1 MLFSQGFKLD
11 SKFLGVYT
19 GDQKG
24 YTLKDKFGD
33 DRIVMGQKI
42 IIPNVNHK
50 FLLEKNNIA
59 SLKQTALDDS
69 GIFYYDGTYKVK
81 NDGDLIII
89 ESSLTAENAKLDFKI
104 IIDKSKMTAE
114 AFAYPWDSE
123 AGRFIIDS
131 DFLRNERKIIKIAG
145 DKIKIDNYRKLSI
158 NLSATEK
165 LIEIDKLIYSL
176 NNNNPKLNQEK
187 EQLLNEI
194 ENDKIESYRK
204 LSINLSATEKLIEID
219 KLIYS
224 LNNNNPKLNQEKEQL
239 LNEIENDKIESY
251 RKLSLNLSNF
261 EKSEELKKL
270 ISSLNGNYPGLSQE
284 LRVLNIE
291 IQKDKIDSFIKRND
305 FKSAREF
312 VKKMDENDI
321 TEEVLEK
328 TYPNYKILKKV
339 YNDIYKAEGIEN
351 FGNDANV
358 YILLYLLNL
367 STIEFKNAK
376 WYKGAFGTSRLVLMG
391 FDNKLYGGLGWRQAK
406 GLQFKLEKI
415 SSSSL
420 PKIKNNLISR
430 VPLYKEK
437 KSDMQTQSYV
447 DKDDLTD
454 VEYIFG
460 RRISD
465 QISPNEFYKY
475 LKRKSKNNKGYPSGD
490 VFEIRYDYNLRVK

>member
-1 MLFSQGFKLD
+1 MPIMLFSQGFKLD

-33 DRIVMGQKI
+33 DRVIRGQKI

-59 SLKQTALDDS
+59 SLKQTLLDDS
-69 GIFYYDGTYKVK
+69 GVYYYDGTYKVN

-89 ESSLTAENAKLDFKI
+89 ECSLTADENKGLQLGPTIFKI

-114 AFAYPWDSE
+114 ASYDSQE
-123 AGRFIIDS
+123 GRFIIDS
-131 DFLRNERKIIKIAG
+131 DFLRNERKIKKIAG

-176 NNNNPKLNQEK
+176 NNNNPKLYQE
-187 EQLLNEI
+187 
-194 ENDKIESYRK
+194 R
-204 LSINLSATEKLIEID
+204 
-219 KLIYS
+219 
-224 LNNNNPKLNQEKEQL
+224 EQL

-270 ISSLNGNYPGLSQE
+270 ISSLKGNYPDLSQE

-321 TEEVLEK
+321 SEEVLEK

-351 FGNDANV
+351 YGNDANV

-367 STIEFKNAK
+367 SSIEFKNAK
-376 WYKGAFGTSRLVLMG
+376 WFKGAFGTSRLVLMG
-391 FDNKLYGGLGWRQAK
+391 FDNKLYGGLGWRQPK

-437 KSDMQTQSYV
+437 ISDIKTQSYV

-460 RRISD
+460 RKISD
-465 QISPNEFYKY
+465 HISPNEFYKY
-475 LKRKSKNNKGYPSGD
+475 LRRKSKNNKGYPSGD